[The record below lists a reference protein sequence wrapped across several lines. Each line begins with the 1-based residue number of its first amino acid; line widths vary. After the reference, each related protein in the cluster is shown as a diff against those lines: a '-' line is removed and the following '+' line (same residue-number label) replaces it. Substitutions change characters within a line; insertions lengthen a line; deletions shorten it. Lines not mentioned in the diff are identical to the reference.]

1 MQNVNPDKQ
10 TDRQKI
16 LERIRKLLALGTSSN
31 QAEAELAMQR
41 AEELLKRHQ
50 IDEAEL
56 DRGKIEAFSHYIKR
70 KRVPKWQVSLMNVIA
85 KNNFVLF
92 VWDGNYPTLLTEED
106 YDDLAVP
113 LRLIGRE
120 SNVQTTSMMHS
131 YLVDAANRSVKAYCR
146 DNGKSAKRSY
156 LYGFVMG
163 VRDKLEETKKSWSSE
178 EKTALVRIENQDK
191 ADINKYLEETGQK
204 LRMSN
209 SRVRHTVH
217 TLKGIRDGKAVSL
230 SRQMSGQQKM
240 LTGG

>member
-1 MQNVNPDKQ
+1 
-10 TDRQKI
+10 
-16 LERIRKLLALGTSSN
+16 
-31 QAEAELAMQR
+31 
-41 AEELLKRHQ
+41 
-50 IDEAEL
+50 
-56 DRGKIEAFSHYIKR
+56 
-70 KRVPKWQVSLMNVIA
+70 
-85 KNNFVLF
+85 
-92 VWDGNYPTLLTEED
+92 
-106 YDDLAVP
+106 
-113 LRLIGRE
+113 
-120 SNVQTTSMMHS
+120 
-131 YLVDAANRSVKAYCR
+131 
-146 DNGKSAKRSY
+146 
-156 LYGFVMG
+156 MG